1 MALDWEKKAKAKRQA
16 ILDSIPQKWRL
27 ERIPSAEEQ
36 KDVTDGYIR
45 QFLKS
50 EEIKITETDIGGIA
64 KQIAAG
70 NWTSLEVT
78 EAFCHRASIAHQ
90 LVWLLLQELQEPD
103 MLKVTR

>member
-1 MALDWEKKAKAKRQA
+1 MALDWEKKAEAKRRA

-27 ERIPSAEEQ
+27 DRIPSAEEQ

-45 QFLKS
+45 QFLSNK
-50 EEIKITETDIGGIA
+50 ETEITETDIGGIS

-70 NWTSLEVT
+70 SWTSLEVT

-90 LVWLLLQELQEPD
+90 LVCVILSKTAITLYT
-103 MLKVTR
+103 K